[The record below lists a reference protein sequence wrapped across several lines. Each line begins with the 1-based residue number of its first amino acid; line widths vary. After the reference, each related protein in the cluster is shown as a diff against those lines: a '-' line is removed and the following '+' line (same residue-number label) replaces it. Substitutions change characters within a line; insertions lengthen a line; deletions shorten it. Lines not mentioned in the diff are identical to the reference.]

1 MRRTNGFTLI
11 EIMVAVG
18 ILSVVVAGVME
29 SFVVQNRAYTVV
41 DQTTETQQNLRAIA
55 HLLERDIRMTG
66 FMVPEGAVACGIDAT
81 STPGLLPGS
90 DVLYVTDADA
100 IDPKD
105 AAGELDQPQANLG
118 STINVGYTGG
128 ATLMSIVVDDLGV
141 EGKPAYDTDGDG
153 LNDSDF
159 RIGGG
164 AIVVDPS
171 DPTRGT
177 GCGVVV
183 DVNPGGNSLRVEFE
197 TGIGVGGTLLLI
209 PAHRYTVSDAGAL
222 RRDGTEIVSDVDD
235 LQVAYFVDANDNG
248 DADANEYLA
257 DGGAGADYDSA
268 GTDHSELREI
278 RVNLVLRSRTADGEY
293 SEGTEQA
300 TENRAP
306 TGVADGFRRRVL
318 TSTVKP
324 RNIGFRGTTAG

>member
-1 MRRTNGFTLI
+1 MRRANGFTLI

-18 ILSVVVAGVME
+18 ILSIVVAGVME

-55 HLLERDIRMTG
+55 NLLEQDLRMTG
-66 FMVPEGAVACGIDAT
+66 FMVPEGAVACGVDAT
-81 STPGLLPGS
+81 SAAGLLPGS

-105 AAGELDQPQANLG
+105 AAGDLDQTQANLG
-118 STINVGYTGG
+118 SAITVGYTGA
-128 ATLMSIVVDDLGV
+128 ATLMSIIVGDKSV

-153 LNDSDF
+153 MNDSDF
-159 RIGGG
+159 RVGGG

-171 DPTRGT
+171 DPARGT
-177 GCGVVV
+177 ACGVVV
-183 DVNPGGNSLRVEFE
+183 DVPPGGNTIRVDFE
-197 TGIGVGGTLLLI
+197 TGIGPGGSLLLI
-209 PAHRYTVSDAGAL
+209 PAHRYTVSDAGNL
-222 RRDGTEIVSDVDD
+222 QRDGTPIVSDVDD

-248 DADANEYLA
+248 DADANEYLS
-257 DGGAGADYDSA
+257 DGASADYDSQ

-278 RVNLVLRSRTADGEY
+278 RFNLVLRSRMADREY

-306 TGVADGFRRRVL
+306 SGVTDGFRRRVL

-324 RNIGFRGTTAG
+324 RNIGFRGTSAG